1 VLTKERT
8 FDMVVKEK
16 DFYVRGFLSI
26 SAQTEIIIKAQRFG
40 YDASFCE
47 YGAGTFVT
55 FVKGEM

>member
-1 VLTKERT
+1 
-8 FDMVVKEK
+8 MVVKEK